1 MEPIAHNPYLIAA
14 LCCLVSFAISGIPFG
29 KIIAKRFAKVDLQQV
44 GSGNIGTTNAL
55 RAGGPKVAILTL
67 ACDVLKGVVCV
78 RASLAVLGAWCFP
91 QAGAATVFLSPGG
104 QLDYLIALVCLACVL
119 GHMFSPY
126 LGFHGGK
133 SIAVG
138 VGVLFGL
145 AWPLALIHLGI
156 FIVLVAIT
164 KFVSVGSIAT
174 AALVGV
180 TVSLYFPS
188 ATLAFKLIMAALGL
202 LVVWAHRG
210 NIRKLR
216 GGVES
221 KLSFTKRVDK
231 LDGQA

>member
-1 MEPIAHNPYLIAA
+1 MEPFAHNPYLVAA
-14 LCCLVSFAISGIPFG
+14 LCCLVSFAICGIPFG
-29 KIIAKRFAKVDLQQV
+29 KIIAKRLAKVDLQQV

-67 ACDVLKGVVCV
+67 LCDVLKGVLCV
-78 RASLAVLGAWCFP
+78 RASMWALNALCLP
-91 QAGAATVFLSPGG
+91 QAGAGAFIFAPGG
-104 QLDYLIALVCLACVL
+104 HLDYLVALVCLACVL

-126 LGFHGGK
+126 LGFRGGK

-164 KFVSVGSIAT
+164 KFVSVGSITT

-180 TVSLYFPS
+180 TVTLYFPS
-188 ATLAFKLIMAALGL
+188 ASLAFKAIMGVLGL
-202 LVVWAHRG
+202 LVVWAHRS
-210 NIRKLR
+210 NIKKLR
-216 GGVES
+216 SGTES

-231 LDGQA
+231 MDGQA